1 LAAFAIIAAGNLDTP
16 LALFISIWMGALIAF
31 LYFNV
36 YPARVFLGDTGA
48 LAFGAMLA
56 VIGLL
61 TGSLIALV
69 VIGGI
74 FVVEIISSAVQ
85 IFGWKFLKRPILPMA
100 PVHHAFL
107 AIGWPEP
114 KIVMRA
120 WLTGIVLAI
129 FGLWL
134 ATI

>member
-1 LAAFAIIAAGNLDTP
+1 
-16 LALFISIWMGALIAF
+16 MAF

-36 YPARVFLGDTGA
+36 YPARIFLGDTGA
-48 LAFGAMLA
+48 LSFGATIA

-61 TGSLIALV
+61 TGSVFALIV
-69 VIGGI
+69 VGGI
-74 FVVEIISSAVQ
+74 FLVEVASSALQ
-85 IFGWKFLKRPILPMA
+85 IFGWKLLKKPILPMA
-100 PVHHAFL
+100 PVHHAFQV
-107 AIGWPEP
+107 IGWEEP

-120 WLTGIVLAI
+120 WLVGIMLAV